1 MNLTVREK
9 LKILLGRKNLTIKDL
24 ADKLGTSRQNLSN
37 KFSRDNFSEKDIKQI
52 AEALNCDCEIK
63 FKMKDTGE
71 EI

>member
-1 MNLTVREK
+1 MNLTVSEK
-9 LKILLGRKNLTIKDL
+9 FKILLGRKNLTIKDI

-37 KFSRDNFSEKDIKQI
+37 KFSRDNFSEKDIRQI
-52 AEALNCDCEIK
+52 AEVLNCDYEIK